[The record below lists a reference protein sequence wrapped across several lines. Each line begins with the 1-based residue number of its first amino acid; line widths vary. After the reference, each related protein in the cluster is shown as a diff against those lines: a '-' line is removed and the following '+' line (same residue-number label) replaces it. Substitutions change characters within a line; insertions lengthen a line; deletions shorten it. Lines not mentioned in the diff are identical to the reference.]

1 VKSTLPRPL
10 GLHPLDVA
18 AQAWMIA
25 TSHRFHPDQVR
36 WLAGPTAGV
45 ARVGHDWVARTAA
58 ELRGSTTTGPE
69 LGLLPRF
76 DVLAGRHFDPDAIDP
91 LIVDFYQHT
100 SCWRLDLWSQWSAVA
115 WPFGRLLVA
124 LWSNRLQQLSLP
136 LHPLDVSFGMDSS
149 VVHVLD
155 GAGQHAGSAWLRTMR
170 KTGATTYSGLY
181 GVATLPGSDQPSVRV
196 TFPLPLGSLPVFLRP
211 EARQDGSLLL
221 RSPIA
226 PFGGD
231 GSYLVLQRRPGSV
244 YARKI
249 PIAETFHVYV
259 DGDGDLRTDHAVSLW
274 SIPVLRLHYRMR
286 RDDAAGA
293 AAEPRLRLSYE
304 AAP

>member
-1 VKSTLPRPL
+1 
-10 GLHPLDVA
+10 
-18 AQAWMIA
+18 MIA
-25 TSHRFHPDQVR
+25 TSRRFRPDQVP
-36 WLAGPTAGV
+36 WLAGPTAN
-45 ARVGHDWVARTAA
+45 AHRVGHDWVGRTAA
-58 ELRGSTTTGPE
+58 ALGGSTRTGPR

-76 DVLAGRHFDPDAIDP
+76 DALAGACFDPAAIEP
-91 LIVDFYQHT
+91 AIVDFYEHT
-100 SCWRLDLWSQWSAVA
+100 SCWRLDLWSQWSAFA

-124 LWSNRLQQLSLP
+124 LWSNRLEQLSLP

-155 GAGQHAGSAWLRTMR
+155 GAEGHVGSAWLRTMR

-211 EARQDGSLLL
+211 EAGPGGSLLL
-221 RSPIA
+221 RSPIG

-231 GSYLVLQRRPGSV
+231 GAYLVLNRRPGRV
-244 YARKI
+244 HARKV
-249 PIAETFHVYV
+249 PIAETFHVYL
-259 DGDGDLRTDHAVSLW
+259 DGEGDLRTDHAVSLW

-286 RDDAAGA
+286 R
-293 AAEPRLRLSYE
+293 EP
-304 AAP
+304 AD